1 MNLEFGRIYIDADE
15 APAVIERYAGSM
27 YLYRYDL
34 KLEEPVET
42 ESEDDTP
49 KSRYSFVEVRLKGY
63 PNRNET
69 IKCLLRKLV
78 TLEDELK
85 LINDFNEAV
94 ENDELNSDDYT
105 NYKKYLEFRKE
116 IKRNVRTD
124 FDNEGY

>member
-1 MNLEFGRIYIDADE
+1 MNLEFGRIYIDTDE
-15 APAVIERYAGSM
+15 TPAVIERYAGSM

-42 ESEDDTP
+42 ESEDDTH

-94 ENDELNSDDYT
+94 ENDKLNSDDYT

>member
-1 MNLEFGRIYIDADE
+1 MNLEFGRIYMDADE
-15 APAVIERYAGSM
+15 TPAVIERYAGGM

-49 KSRYSFVEVRLKGY
+49 KARYSFVEVRLKGY

-94 ENDELNSDDYT
+94 ENDDLDSDDYT

-116 IKRNVRTD
+116 VKRNVRTD

>member
-1 MNLEFGRIYIDADE
+1 MNLEFGRIYIDTDE
-15 APAVIERYAGSM
+15 TPAVIERYAGSM

-116 IKRNVRTD
+116 IKRKVRTD